1 MQTLI
6 EELKEQL
13 MMKGYSTFSEPETHE
28 EDGTTIFLATGDEKI
43 VYVKVFDKGAD
54 LSFEVQDA
62 ALIEAQYHEEAPDF
76 IWASNGEVNYYADCI
91 ESDPLAEIPAVIEV
105 TKKKNDKFLNKKNGQ
120 ERCTL
125 LFKSDLMICMNAYM
139 DRVGLIISAVR
150 TKPLMN

>member
-1 MQTLI
+1 MQALI

-62 ALIEAQYHEEAPDF
+62 ALIDTSIMKRLQ
-76 IWASNGEVNYYADCI
+76 I
-91 ESDPLAEIPAVIEV
+91 
-105 TKKKNDKFLNKKNGQ
+105 
-120 ERCTL
+120 
-125 LFKSDLMICMNAYM
+125 LFGHQMVK
-139 DRVGLIISAVR
+139 
-150 TKPLMN
+150 